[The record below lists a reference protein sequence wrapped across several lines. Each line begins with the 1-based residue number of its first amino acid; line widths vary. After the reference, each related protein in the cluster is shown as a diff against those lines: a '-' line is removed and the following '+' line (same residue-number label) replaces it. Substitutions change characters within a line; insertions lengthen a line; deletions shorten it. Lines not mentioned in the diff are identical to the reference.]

1 MQKLEATVERKM
13 ELIVST
19 VGLSYLEEM
28 IIQVLDK
35 NTLEAFSWLLIW
47 GRKYQ
52 EQISDTNFST
62 KIKSLVANILN
73 VVVIAIGT
81 S

>member
-13 ELIVST
+13 GLIVSII
-19 VGLSYLEEM
+19 GLSYLEEK
-28 IIQVLDK
+28 IIQVPDK

-52 EQISDTNFST
+52 AQISDTNFSI

-73 VVVIAIGT
+73 VVIIVIGT